1 MTDKTPAKLANE
13 AAEAIRAI
21 NHLTQGSP
29 RDNWEYPGD
38 VYSLVGNLSQMAM
51 MLPQALEQASHL
63 IEGLFEG
70 GHLSSDKNTL
80 DQDLVDVFRG
90 LDDARNAA
98 QRLHDALTRAH
109 NGLGRI
115 GYKD

>member
-1 MTDKTPAKLANE
+1 MTDKTPAQLADE

-29 RDNWEYPGD
+29 RDDWRYPGD
-38 VYSLVGNLSQMAM
+38 VYSLVANLSQMAM
-51 MLPQALEQASHL
+51 MLPQALEQASRFITDL
-63 IEGLFEG
+63 NEG
-70 GHLSSDKNTL
+70 GHLRSDK
-80 DQDLVDVFRG
+80 DQLEHDLGEVLYG

-98 QRLHDALTRAH
+98 QRLYGSLNRAH
-109 NGLGRI
+109 NGLGPI

>member
-1 MTDKTPAKLANE
+1 MTDKTPAKLADE

-29 RDNWEYPGD
+29 RDDWEYPGD
-38 VYSLVGNLSQMAM
+38 VYSLVANLSQMAM

-63 IEGLFEG
+63 MNKLNEG
-70 GHLSSDKNTL
+70 GHLRSDKDTL
-80 DQDLVDVFRG
+80 DQDLGEVFYG

-98 QRLHDALTRAH
+98 QKLYGSLNRAH
-109 NGLGRI
+109 NGLGPI